1 MNKSNGK
8 RVEKISSTT
17 KETSYPINE
26 GILDDVSSCDEQI
39 YGMVEV
45 LNDWHMEKINKNK
58 GRIQSFEDVKEVRLI
73 EQVQPP
79 CTKYYELE
87 YMEVEFPTC

>member
-1 MNKSNGK
+1 
-8 RVEKISSTT
+8 
-17 KETSYPINE
+17 
-26 GILDDVSSCDEQI
+26 
-39 YGMVEV
+39 
-45 LNDWHMEKINKNK
+45 MEKINKNK